1 MIGKSPDETDEKS
14 DIRLGI
20 SSCLLGE
27 EVRYNGG
34 HSRDEFMLRN
44 LGQFVRWI
52 SVCPEVESG
61 MGVPRESVRLVGDP
75 EVPRMVGSRSGTD
88 FTDRMQG
95 WNHLKIDQLVKMNL
109 HGYVFKSGSPS
120 CGLMRVKVYNSESN
134 QSVNGSGLFPAALKR
149 AIPLLPMEEEGR
161 LHDNR
166 LRENFIERIFVYAR
180 WSKLLSNTTRPRDL
194 VAFHSD
200 HKLILMAHS
209 PKGQTTLGRIVADS
223 GNRPFDDVLEEYG
236 RECMTQLAFMATI
249 RKHTNVLH
257 HLMGYIKTQLDGE
270 DKVELL
276 EVIDQYRL
284 GYVPLIVPITLLK
297 HHLRRNNVPAWV
309 TRQVYLNPYPNELML
324 RNHV

>member
-1 MIGKSPDETDEKS
+1 MVRTPDEPDDKP

-61 MGVPRESVRLVGDP
+61 MGVPREAVRLVGDP
-75 EVPRMVGSRSGTD
+75 VAPRMVGSRSGTD
-88 FTDRMQG
+88 FTERIQE

-120 CGLMRVKVYNSESN
+120 CGLMRVKVYNSETN
-134 QSVNGSGLFPAALKR
+134 QSVNGSGLFPPDLKS

-180 WSKLLSNTTRPRDL
+180 WSKLLSNTARPRDL
-194 VAFHSD
+194 VSFHSD
-200 HKLILMAHS
+200 LKLVLMAHS
-209 PKGQTTLGRIVADS
+209 PKGQTTLGRIVANA
-223 GNRPFDDVLEEYG
+223 GNRPFNDVLEEYG
-236 RECMTQLAFMATI
+236 RECMTQLAFIATT

-270 DKVELL
+270 DKAELL

-297 HHLRRNNVPAWV
+297 HHLRRNIVPAWV